1 MINGITMDDVHT
13 LQKRMLLG
21 GNELGINMLFALRFV
36 FLDSV
41 PSSSYVD
48 ESSKRLPTRPDL
60 W

>member
-21 GNELGINMLFALRFV
+21 GNELGINMSFASRFV
-36 FLDSV
+36 FLDPVSL
-41 PSSSYVD
+41 SLYVD
-48 ESSKRLPTRPDL
+48 ESSKRLPTGPDL